1 MVTQYDKLN
10 KRSASNIMQQAMQQI
25 LNRIDEINNL
35 FISKVATQVKRIG
48 ELNQSSIN
56 RLLIVSDMGMDIA
69 EITNK
74 LQIATNMNVRDIFT
88 VYQQALNDTYTDQRF
103 KAFIQ
108 ANPISPAGNARIN
121 QFVRNVSVQ
130 TAQTMINISNT
141 TAISQTYQDVVDKAI
156 TAVSSGVDDYKSA
169 MRSAI
174 HELGYNGMQVQ
185 YESGYHR
192 RLDSAVRQNIIDG
205 ANQIAQNASMMIGE
219 ELGYDAV
226 EISAHLRSAPDHEPV
241 QGRVFL
247 LSEYEKMQNGQD
259 FTDVDG
265 QHYEGFRRP
274 IGEWNCMHFAMS
286 FSTKHSVRRYTDEQL
301 QEWKEANNK
310 GCTINGKHYTTYQAV
325 QLMRKIETEVRR
337 EKDAAVA
344 AQKAGDTTL
353 REECQRR
360 INALSAQYGNIA
372 KTAGIT
378 PRRDRMTVEGFR
390 AIKVG

>member
-1 MVTQYDKLN
+1 MVTQYDQLN

-25 LNRIDEINNL
+25 LNRIDEVNSL
-35 FISKVATQVKRIG
+35 FISKVATQVQRIG

-56 RLLIVSDMGMDIA
+56 RLLIVADMGMDIA
-69 EITNK
+69 EITNR
-74 LQIATNMNVRDIFT
+74 LQIATNMNVRDVFT

-103 KAFIQ
+103 RAFMQ
-108 ANPISPAGNARIN
+108 TNPITPAGSARIN

-141 TAISQTYQDVVDKAI
+141 TVISQTYQDVVDKAI

-247 LSEYEKMQNGQD
+247 LSEYE
-259 FTDVDG
+259 
-265 QHYEGFRRP
+265 
-274 IGEWNCMHFAMS
+274 
-286 FSTKHSVRRYTDEQL
+286 
-301 QEWKEANNK
+301 
-310 GCTINGKHYTTYQAV
+310 
-325 QLMRKIETEVRR
+325 
-337 EKDAAVA
+337 
-344 AQKAGDTTL
+344 
-353 REECQRR
+353 
-360 INALSAQYGNIA
+360 
-372 KTAGIT
+372 
-378 PRRDRMTVEGFR
+378 
-390 AIKVG
+390 